1 MPYNISKKS
10 QQIPQKH
17 TNIDRKTTKITEV
30 IILIKKLRVTS
41 KLQLGPSGLVYRCSG
56 AGPRRDIV
64 GILVLLH
71 RFLYKPIKI
80 CKMFIKS

>member
-1 MPYNISKKS
+1 MNILFPGELNYSGEDLFFCGGELKGGELSFQGRTYFWRAGGEHKKK
-10 QQIPQKH
+10 PM
-17 TNIDRKTTKITEV
+17 
-30 IILIKKLRVTS
+30 
-41 KLQLGPSGLVYRCSG
+41 

-64 GILVLLH
+64 DILVLLH